1 MVSIGT
7 ISKKQLL
14 HNIYKGIPASIDLKD
29 GIIVKLI
36 PIQDNILF
44 QFVGTEELREL
55 TKPIIPKSNK
65 EEIL

>member
-7 ISKKQLL
+7 ISKKQLM
-14 HNIYKGIPASIDLKD
+14 HNIYKNIPVSIDLKD

-55 TKPIIPKSNK
+55 TKPIVPKSNK